1 MDLVIVFF
9 IVLAAIGVFL
19 IAAGTIGR
27 EAHRLDAFSPRV
39 VYEFAEAMDFV
50 AERLPESTQ
59 ARLTQDELHQLL
71 LAHMQWLR
79 ARGLQPD
86 RIMELR
92 QEITDV
98 VVVDETTA
106 AAFLLGEAEKIG
118 VTVLD
123 DVDVV
128 QVVDAHLEYFAA
140 IGAVG
145 PQTSL

>member
-1 MDLVIVFF
+1 
-9 IVLAAIGVFL
+9 
-19 IAAGTIGR
+19 
-27 EAHRLDAFSPRV
+27 
-39 VYEFAEAMDFV
+39 
-50 AERLPESTQ
+50 
-59 ARLTQDELHQLL
+59 
-71 LAHMQWLR
+71 
-79 ARGLQPD
+79 
-86 RIMELR
+86 MELR

>member
-1 MDLVIVFF
+1 MDLTILLFGAVAVIAVFF
-9 IVLAAIGVFL
+9 

-39 VYEFAEAMDFV
+39 VYELATAMDFV
-50 AERLPESTQ
+50 AEHLPESTQ
-59 ARLTQDELHQLL
+59 ARLTQDELRKLL
-71 LAHMQWLR
+71 VAHLSWLR

-92 QEITDV
+92 QEITDL

-106 AAFLLGEAEKIG
+106 AAFLLGEAEKLG
-118 VTVLD
+118 VAILD

-128 QVVDAHLEYFAA
+128 QVVDAHLAYFAA